1 MTKQTPKKRGRG
13 RPRLDASDGREDIK
27 RAALTEFARHGFK
40 GASIDQIAEAAGVAK
55 RLIHYH
61 FGSKD
66 ELWTQAVSEAFEL
79 FRLEAI
85 KFGTE
90 VSQKTLE
97 EAIGAFAHAIV
108 HFAAERTYLVQIAID
123 ETRQGG
129 ERAQWLSET
138 YLIPLH
144 KIMLAVLNT
153 ISASETDQ
161 RIFASHVIP
170 SIFGA
175 INFSF
180 IDADVVSKAYAVD
193 VFDEAYVNEQADFIA
208 MLLRA
213 CIEEDRRRVKQL

>member
-1 MTKQTPKKRGRG
+1 MTEQTPKKRGRG
-13 RPRLDASDGREDIK
+13 RPKLDASDGREDIK
-27 RAALTEFARHGFK
+27 RAALAEFARHGFK
-40 GASIDQIAEAAGVAK
+40 GASIDQIADSAGVAK

-66 ELWTQAVSEAFEL
+66 ELWKQAVSEAFEL

-90 VSQKTLE
+90 VSQKTPE
-97 EAIGAFAHAIV
+97 DAVGAFAHAIV
-108 HFAAERTYLVQIAID
+108 RFAAERTYLLQIAID

-129 ERAQWLSET
+129 DRAQWLKDT
-138 YLIPLH
+138 YLVPLH
-144 KIMLAVLNT
+144 RIMLAVLNT
-153 ISASETDQ
+153 ISASEADQ
-161 RIFASHVIP
+161 RTFASHVIP

-175 INFSF
+175 INFAF
-180 IDADVVSKAYAVD
+180 IDADVVAEAYEVD

-213 CIEEDRRRVKQL
+213 CIDEDARRFSRT